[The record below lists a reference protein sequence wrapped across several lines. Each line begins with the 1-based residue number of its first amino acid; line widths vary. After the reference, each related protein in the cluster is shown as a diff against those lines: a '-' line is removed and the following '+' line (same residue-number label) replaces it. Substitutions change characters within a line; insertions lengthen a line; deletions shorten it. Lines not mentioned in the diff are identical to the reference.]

1 MPSPSS
7 KAPGGAH
14 PLVSVEGGRLVV
26 HEHAAAVLSSAAFR
40 APLAVLAVTGSARC
54 GKSFLLNQLLGR
66 ADGFPTSAGVRTCT
80 RGLWVWLAPLPL
92 AGGGSVLLVDCEALH
107 GGGEAVEEGC
117 LFSIVAALSSMVL
130 FNSSGA
136 IDEGALRLLSAL
148 FAQDEHSPLAA
159 DDGAAAPFLFWVLRD
174 FSLALRDAHGRP
186 LSAREYLEAALGAA
200 APRGGARPPVALAD
214 ERRGASVLRLGAL
227 VGALLPRRD
236 CAVLSHPLKGGGAS
250 EQLRPRFVQQLV
262 ALRERIFSQL
272 APKRLG
278 GAPLDGAAFVAAL
291 RACCE
296 WMNDEFLR
304 RGVRPTVQRT
314 AMAAAAAAARAAAA
328 RPSLAVV
335 APDDEAEEATA
346 TGAPPAATAFSVP
359 TVVGSPERAAG
370 ELDAE
375 ARRAAAVTAALE
387 RAAAEREAA
396 EAAAAAAKREAEEAA
411 AAAAAREAA
420 LEAELRLG
428 REREAAAAAAAEAAA
443 ALRAELEAAA
453 AALEAEIDALREEL
467 DAERAR
473 AREAAAEAARVRGSL
488 EDDLRRAA
496 EAAAEE
502 RAAAERALAAA
513 AEENRLRE
521 GELIER
527 ARAAGVREAAA
538 AARARDGEQM
548 ADDCRAR
555 IRELE
560 AVAASLR
567 ADVQTEQGR
576 VRDLEASSASERRRS
591 RGEADEHRERMVE
604 GKLLNVLR
612 SAQLV
617 RCAGALQRWRWG
629 ASAAAALQKVR
640 AHHAL
645 CRLMLLRRLVHER
658 HVHDAGCAWY
668 ALVKWHAVVLT
679 AR

>member
-1 MPSPSS
+1 M
-7 KAPGGAH
+7 
-14 PLVSVEGGRLVV
+14 LVSVEAGRLVV
-26 HEHAAAVLSSAAFR
+26 HEHAAAVLLSAAAFR

-66 ADGFPTSAGVRTCT
+66 ADGFPTSAGVRACT

-200 APRGGARPPVALAD
+200 APRGARPPVALAD
-214 ERRGASVLRLGAL
+214 ERRGASVLRLGF

-236 CAVLSHPLKGGGAS
+236 CAVLSHPLKGGVEPAAP
-250 EQLRPRFVQQLV
+250 LRPTARHAPRAHL
-262 ALRERIFSQL
+262 L
-272 APKRLG
+272 AARAEASAARRST
-278 GAPLDGAAFVAAL
+278 APPSAL
-291 RACCE
+291 RACCG
-296 WMNDEFLR
+296 WMNDDFLR

-335 APDDEAEEATA
+335 ART
-346 TGAPPAATAFSVP
+346 TRRTRRPPRRAGDGGFSVP
-359 TVVGSPERAAG
+359 AVVGSPERAAG
-370 ELDAE
+370 EADAE

-387 RAAAEREAA
+387 RAAEREAA
-396 EAAAAAAKREAEEAA
+396 EAAAEVKREAEEA

-420 LEAELRLG
+420 LEAELRAAG
-428 REREAAAAAAAEAAA
+428 EREAAAAAAAEAAA
-443 ALRAELEAAA
+443 ALRAGSRRRRRRGARRSAGGTRRRA
-453 AALEAEIDALREEL
+453 G
-467 DAERAR
+467 AR
-473 AREAAAEAARVRGSL
+473 ARAAAEAARVRGGL

-496 EAAAEE
+496 EAAAEG

-513 AEENRLRE
+513 AERAGCARASSSSA
-521 GELIER
+521 R
-527 ARAAGVREAAA
+527 ARRAAQGRR
-538 AARARDGEQM
+538 AARARRRADGRRLPR
-548 ADDCRAR
+548 AHPRAR
-555 IRELE
+555 GGGG
-560 AVAASLR
+560 VAAPTS
-567 ADVQTEQGR
+567 
-576 VRDLEASSASERRRS
+576 RRS
-591 RGEADEHRERMVE
+591 R
-604 GKLLNVLR
+604 
-612 SAQLV
+612 
-617 RCAGALQRWRWG
+617 
-629 ASAAAALQKVR
+629 
-640 AHHAL
+640 
-645 CRLMLLRRLVHER
+645 
-658 HVHDAGCAWY
+658 AGCATWRLR
-668 ALVKWHAVVLT
+668 ARASGGGRAARPTNT
-679 AR
+679 ASGWWRGSC